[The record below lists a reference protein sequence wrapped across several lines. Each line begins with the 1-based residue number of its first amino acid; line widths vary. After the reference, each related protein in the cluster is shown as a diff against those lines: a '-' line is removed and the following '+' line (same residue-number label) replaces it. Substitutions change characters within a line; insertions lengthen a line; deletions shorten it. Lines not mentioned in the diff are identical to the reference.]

1 MYMINGIGTTL
12 YGKRHLTKKE
22 LHGLGLKEM
31 ENLEPYISTMWFCLL
46 FIPLIPLGS
55 YVVFG
60 EHAKGGSF
68 LLSDEKYYHMV
79 KINLNWNQV
88 LKTLL
93 IPAFIIFLGVLL
105 IN

>member
-31 ENLEPYISTMWFCLL
+31 EDLEPYISTMWFCFI
-46 FIPLIPLGS
+46 FIPLVPLS
-55 YVVFG
+55 SHVVFAEYEEEG
-60 EHAKGGSF
+60 FFDTDKH
-68 LLSDEKYYHMV
+68 YHMV

-88 LKTLL
+88 LKTGL
-93 IPAFIIFLGVLL
+93 IPVSILFLLWL
-105 IN
+105 WW